1 MEEEIVRRRFDLK
14 TVRILR
20 LIQTASLLPLILIGS
35 FMIYFRE
42 ISPFGIL
49 AFLLVLVIGVIIP
62 ETRRDIILSHFL
74 LTKELEQRIEEL
86 RAEMTKP
93 KGHGSLQPG

>member
-14 TVRILR
+14 TLRILR
-20 LIQTASLLPLILIGS
+20 LIQIASLLPLILIGS
-35 FMIYFRE
+35 FMIYFKQ

-49 AFLLVLVIGVIIP
+49 AFLLILVIGVIIP

-74 LTKELEQRIEEL
+74 LTKELDQRIEEL
-86 RAEMTKP
+86 RAEMMKP
-93 KGHGSLQPG
+93 KRDGPLQSV